1 MTQLVY
7 TSLLLTVTLCFT
19 CGERKVCSTIKKSEN
34 IKDMVLGAFLLIL
47 CFKDFEKKKKL
58 LGSGESFEKPECF
71 VFFTSIL
78 PLLLVLDKCHLY

>member
-1 MTQLVY
+1 
-7 TSLLLTVTLCFT
+7 
-19 CGERKVCSTIKKSEN
+19 
-34 IKDMVLGAFLLIL
+34 MVVGAFLLIL
-47 CFKDFEKKKKL
+47 CFKDFAKKKKL